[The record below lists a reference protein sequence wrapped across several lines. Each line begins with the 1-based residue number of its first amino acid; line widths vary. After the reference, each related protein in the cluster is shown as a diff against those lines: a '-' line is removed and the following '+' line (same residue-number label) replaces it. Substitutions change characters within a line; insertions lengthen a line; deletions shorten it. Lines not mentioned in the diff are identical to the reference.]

1 MCKKTLIGSRSWH
14 SRPTQAQELEPC
26 RRDPCLQLGIPWLAQ
41 TAARGRRSVA
51 PEGLPLKS
59 TDAGACFVV
68 QDHKLLVNPNSNIGF
83 GVIF

>member
-1 MCKKTLIGSRSWH
+1 MWKETLIGSRSWH
-14 SRPTQAQELEPC
+14 SRPTQA
-26 RRDPCLQLGIPWLAQ
+26 RRHPCLQLGIPWLAQ

-51 PEGLPLKS
+51 PEGLLLKS

-68 QDHKLLVNPNSNIGF
+68 QDHKLLVNPDSNIGF